1 MARMGRRE
9 VQVQIILYRSQIQC
23 HYSPWIPRTKSGV
36 NSGPPRRCRSRTAS
50 RRCAYPPVAY
60 FLGTT
65 LALRATLSPHGQ
77 HGIDN
82 TQTSRSPT
90 AEGAVDMVLPTS
102 STAGASEHLISCPAS
117 STPFVHS
124 LPLLLF
130 CSFAFSPSSFRSQS
144 QIPEPSSSPSRPP
157 LSCVTPSSPFLTS
170 PPLCPFISCL
180 LLCFSTPPCTFASRT
195 LRPLALDTQGER
207 LGCGRGCRAAQGG
220 GYPRIFEA
228 GAV

>member
-9 VQVQIILYRSQIQC
+9 YIQC

-36 NSGPPRRCRSRTAS
+36 NSAPRRCRSRTAS

-90 AEGAVDMVLPTS
+90 AEGAVDM
-102 STAGASEHLISCPAS
+102 
-117 STPFVHS
+117 
-124 LPLLLF
+124 
-130 CSFAFSPSSFRSQS
+130 
-144 QIPEPSSSPSRPP
+144 IPEPSSSPF
-157 LSCVTPSSPFLTS
+157 PSSPILCDAVLTFSHLSTSLSFYFLS
-170 PPLCPFISCL
+170 PL
-180 LLCFSTPPCTFASRT
+180 
-195 LRPLALDTQGER
+195 GER